1 MTLLNT
7 HTRGIASLIHRDLG
21 SLLSA
26 VPATASTTYIPPV
39 DVREEEDRFVIE
51 ADLPGLAPT
60 DIEITADKGVLT
72 LRGERKADKRDNRA
86 VYERI
91 ERVSGSF
98 TRRFTLPDNA
108 QAEQIRARFNHGVLE
123 LTIPKQAAVQPHR
136 VQVEAA

>member
-7 HTRGIASLIHRDLG
+7 HTRGIASLIHRDLS

-72 LRGERKADKRDNRA
+72 LRGERKADKRA
-86 VYERI
+86 GYERI